1 MHCFMKN
8 PIFIRFRLSLVASSF
23 LLLLGLSS
31 CQEQPRTRLHRP
43 EPSHSGISIR
53 SARTQRTS
61 TAAAGQRSEPARQQG
76 KPDLLGLGAP
86 LSFTLGAANGLGAL
100 LLFAVVIAVFH
111 LGTARSIEKTARDY
125 RASQRIRQG
134 LRREYNGLE

>member
-1 MHCFMKN
+1 MKN
-8 PIFIRFRLSLVASSF
+8 PILIRFRLSLLASSF
-23 LLLLGLSS
+23 LLLLGLGS
-31 CQEQPRTRLHRP
+31 CQEQARTRLHRS
-43 EPSHSGISIR
+43 EPSNSAISMK
-53 SARTQRTS
+53 SARTQGTR
-61 TAAAGQRSEPARQQG
+61 TAAPGHRSEPARQQD

-100 LLFAVVIAVFH
+100 LLFAVVIAVFY